1 MALVVKNLPASV
13 GDLRYLGL
21 IPGLGRSPG
30 EGIATHYSVL
40 AWRIPC
46 SEDSGRPQTIGSQE
60 LDITEM
66 TFCCCWLVAHS
77 CSTLCDL
84 MDCSTPG
91 FPVFHHLLE
100 LAQTQ
105 VHWVGDA
112 IQPSCPL
119 SSPSPAFSLSQHQGL
134 FQGVSAS
141 HQVAKVLEFS
151 ISPSNEYPGLISF
164 RIDWFDFLAV
174 QGTVKSLLQHHN
186 SKA

>member
-66 TFCCCWLVAHS
+66 TFCCC
-77 CSTLCDL
+77 
-84 MDCSTPG
+84 
-91 FPVFHHLLE
+91 
-100 LAQTQ
+100 
-105 VHWVGDA
+105 
-112 IQPSCPL
+112 
-119 SSPSPAFSLSQHQGL
+119 
-134 FQGVSAS
+134 
-141 HQVAKVLEFS
+141 
-151 ISPSNEYPGLISF
+151 
-164 RIDWFDFLAV
+164 
-174 QGTVKSLLQHHN
+174 
-186 SKA
+186 